1 MRFLLIQRLAWR
13 YVTGRSSSTVS
24 TMVGVCFASIFI
36 GAFSLALITAIMRG
50 FEYETHKKLQG
61 MYPSLIVKAPDG
73 TTLAYEKLIP
83 FLEKKM
89 AGTVTHL
96 SPYLLRQALIH
107 PGTSEEP
114 TQLATIKGIDPT
126 TESLVTNIAPMVTP
140 TTALAALTEQNVILG
155 KDLANALGVDVGN
168 QVVLLCNEHDEEYNF
183 KEASLRSVPVTI
195 TGVIATGISDYDE
208 RLVLAPLTLCQT
220 IWGHDCVTYV
230 GLQLAHPSLETQA
243 LTFLNSFKEFE
254 SYSWKAFYPSLVSAL
269 KLEKYVMFILL
280 LLITLVASM
289 NIVSLLFM
297 YITYKRTDIAL
308 FKMLGMSSYEI
319 MTLFLLVS
327 LFIAAAAACTGI
339 TCAFLVGLFLQRYP
353 FIQLPDAYYVSH
365 LPVTLELSLFVL
377 VFVAVMLLSVF
388 ASTVPLR
395 LIRRL
400 NVTDTLRSE

>member
-1 MRFLLIQRLAWR
+1 
-13 YVTGRSSSTVS
+13 
-24 TMVGVCFASIFI
+24 MVGVCFASIFI

-89 AGTVTHL
+89 ESTVTHL

-107 PGTSEEP
+107 PGTKEEP
-114 TQLATIKGIDPT
+114 TQLVTIKGINPA
-126 TESLVTNIAPMVTP
+126 TEGFVTNITQMITP
-140 TTALAALTEQNVILG
+140 ATALATLTGQQVILG
-155 KDLANALGVDVGN
+155 KELADSLGVEVGN
-168 QVVLLCNEHDEEYNF
+168 QAVLLCNEHDEEYNF
-183 KEASLRSVPVTI
+183 KEASLRSVPVTVI
-195 TGVIATGISDYDE
+195 GIIATGISDYDE

-230 GLQLAHPSLETQA
+230 GLQLAHHALEAQA
-243 LTFLNSFKEFE
+243 LKYLSSFKEFE
-254 SYSWKAFYPSLVSAL
+254 SYSWKDFYPSLVSAL

-308 FKMLGMSSYEI
+308 FKMLGMSSYKII
-319 MTLFLLVS
+319 MLFLLVS
-327 LFIAAAAACTGI
+327 LLIAATAACTGI
-339 TCAFLVGLFLQRYP
+339 TCAFFIGLLLQKYP

-365 LPVTLELSLFVL
+365 LPVKLEPFLFVL
-377 VFVAVMLLSVF
+377 VFAAVILLSIF

-400 NVTDTLRSE
+400 KVTDTFRSE